1 MVKYYSDH
9 KKYLDLPNEPSK
21 NQNIEEAKQLFLNN
35 FDDALVTETISVD
48 EIEFEVMLKH
58 EKKGENKKAIF
69 KPNTRIDIG
78 SIIKFKDNVFLTV
91 DFLGDGIYEVY
102 PTATLKI
109 CNSTFPIESDKTKVL
124 FLTDENGEMI
134 LDDFDDPIPIESE
147 KEIIQVPCIVET
159 SYTSRY
165 ENVQLPLPDG
175 TIKVTIQNQKASNLK
190 LNEEFVMYGVERYKI
205 VHFDRTKVI
214 NEKGLLTIT
223 ADRVVN
229 K

>member
-1 MVKYYSDH
+1 MTVKDYKDYHQVNVKDKMMRDGLTLLENS
-9 KKYLDLPNEPSK
+9 LDGFEGYDVV
-21 NQNIEEAKQLFLNN
+21 LNN
-35 FDDALVTETISVD
+35 SKDTKVVFYDKYDGRSDVKKIIGYVEDIELGNLFKINDENWLVTTYPEDNRVYRKA
-48 EIEFEVMLKH
+48 EVQL
-58 EKKGENKKAIF
+58 
-69 KPNTRIDIG
+69 
-78 SIIKFKDNVFLTV
+78 
-91 DFLGDGIYEVY
+91 
-102 PTATLKI
+102 
-109 CNSTFPIESDKTKVL
+109 CNSTFPIESDKTEVL
-124 FLTDENGEMI
+124 FLRDENGEMI

-165 ENVQLPLPDG
+165 ENIQLPLPDG
-175 TIKVTIQNQKASNLK
+175 TIKVTIQNQKASNLR

-205 VHFDRTKVI
+205 VHFDRTKII